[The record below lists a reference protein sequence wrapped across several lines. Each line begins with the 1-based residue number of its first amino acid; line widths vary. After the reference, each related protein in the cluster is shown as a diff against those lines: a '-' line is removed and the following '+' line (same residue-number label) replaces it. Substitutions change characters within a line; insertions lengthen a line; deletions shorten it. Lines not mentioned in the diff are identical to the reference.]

1 MKNISIDDFSHCKRK
16 LYFSILVDNDTRKR
30 LEVVSSRQQPEV
42 VETLRKF
49 KNVETVTRDFSR
61 TYKAAISEALPNA
74 KQIVDRFH
82 ILKNLTEDILEYLKR
97 RMKDKVRIADLSPAP
112 ICEKEVLNIRE
123 RRKIETGLRKWE
135 VIKEA
140 QRLKRAGKNNTE
152 IAKILQITRPTVIR
166 YLSMTKPP
174 IDSRPCKLD
183 PYIPRIKELLLSGY
197 GYTEIFNQIKEEG
210 YTGQISLYNS
220 KMKGIRW
227 ETKQRV
233 HYLKR
238 SDIKRLLYVPLEE
251 IPDGQKRRD
260 IEYYL
265 KGQPELEQVLKHVSD
280 FKILLSGKDETE
292 LDSWI
297 KRAEILQI
305 TEINSFL
312 KLIRSDL
319 EAVKNAIKYDYS
331 NGPAEGHNNK
341 IKVIKRQMYGRC
353 KFDLLR
359 LKVLC

>member
-166 YLSMTKPP
+166 YLSMTKPL

-210 YTGQISLYNS
+210 YTGQISL
-220 KMKGIRW
+220 
-227 ETKQRV
+227 
-233 HYLKR
+233 
-238 SDIKRLLYVPLEE
+238 
-251 IPDGQKRRD
+251 
-260 IEYYL
+260 
-265 KGQPELEQVLKHVSD
+265 
-280 FKILLSGKDETE
+280 
-292 LDSWI
+292 
-297 KRAEILQI
+297 
-305 TEINSFL
+305 
-312 KLIRSDL
+312 
-319 EAVKNAIKYDYS
+319 
-331 NGPAEGHNNK
+331 
-341 IKVIKRQMYGRC
+341 
-353 KFDLLR
+353 
-359 LKVLC
+359 

>member
-140 QRLKRAGKNNTE
+140 QRLKRA
-152 IAKILQITRPTVIR
+152 
-166 YLSMTKPP
+166 
-174 IDSRPCKLD
+174 
-183 PYIPRIKELLLSGY
+183 
-197 GYTEIFNQIKEEG
+197 
-210 YTGQISLYNS
+210 
-220 KMKGIRW
+220 
-227 ETKQRV
+227 
-233 HYLKR
+233 
-238 SDIKRLLYVPLEE
+238 
-251 IPDGQKRRD
+251 
-260 IEYYL
+260 
-265 KGQPELEQVLKHVSD
+265 
-280 FKILLSGKDETE
+280 
-292 LDSWI
+292 
-297 KRAEILQI
+297 EILQI
-305 TEINSFL
+305 PEINSFL

-331 NGPAEGHNNK
+331 NGPTEGHNNK

>member
-1 MKNISIDDFSHCKRK
+1 M
-16 LYFSILVDNDTRKR
+16 
-30 LEVVSSRQQPEV
+30 
-42 VETLRKF
+42 
-49 KNVETVTRDFSR
+49 
-61 TYKAAISEALPNA
+61 
-74 KQIVDRFH
+74 
-82 ILKNLTEDILEYLKR
+82 
-97 RMKDKVRIADLSPAP
+97 
-112 ICEKEVLNIRE
+112 
-123 RRKIETGLRKWE
+123 
-135 VIKEA
+135 
-140 QRLKRAGKNNTE
+140 
-152 IAKILQITRPTVIR
+152 
-166 YLSMTKPP
+166 
-174 IDSRPCKLD
+174 
-183 PYIPRIKELLLSGY
+183 
-197 GYTEIFNQIKEEG
+197 
-210 YTGQISLYNS
+210 YNS
-220 KMKGIRW
+220 KMKGICW
-227 ETKQRV
+227 KTKHRV

-251 IPDGQKRRD
+251 IPDGQKRRE

-265 KGQPELEQVLKHVSD
+265 KGQTELEQVLKLVSD

-331 NGPAEGHNNK
+331 KGLAEGHNNK

>member
-1 MKNISIDDFSHCKRK
+1 
-16 LYFSILVDNDTRKR
+16 
-30 LEVVSSRQQPEV
+30 
-42 VETLRKF
+42 
-49 KNVETVTRDFSR
+49 
-61 TYKAAISEALPNA
+61 
-74 KQIVDRFH
+74 
-82 ILKNLTEDILEYLKR
+82 
-97 RMKDKVRIADLSPAP
+97 
-112 ICEKEVLNIRE
+112 
-123 RRKIETGLRKWE
+123 
-135 VIKEA
+135 
-140 QRLKRAGKNNTE
+140 
-152 IAKILQITRPTVIR
+152 
-166 YLSMTKPP
+166 
-174 IDSRPCKLD
+174 
-183 PYIPRIKELLLSGY
+183 
-197 GYTEIFNQIKEEG
+197 
-210 YTGQISLYNS
+210 
-220 KMKGIRW
+220 MKGIRW

-238 SDIKRLLYVPLEE
+238 SDIKRLLYVALEE

-353 KFDLLR
+353 KFEILR
-359 LKVLC
+359 QKEVLKF

>member
-152 IAKILQITRPTVIR
+152 IAKSPAQLVRCRPGGCSCPGRSHPGAPGPGERSRADWRRTTRPGC
-166 YLSMTKPP
+166 PGWC
-174 IDSRPCKLD
+174 SRRGEC
-183 PYIPRIKELLLSGY
+183 
-197 GYTEIFNQIKEEG
+197 
-210 YTGQISLYNS
+210 
-220 KMKGIRW
+220 
-227 ETKQRV
+227 
-233 HYLKR
+233 
-238 SDIKRLLYVPLEE
+238 
-251 IPDGQKRRD
+251 
-260 IEYYL
+260 
-265 KGQPELEQVLKHVSD
+265 
-280 FKILLSGKDETE
+280 
-292 LDSWI
+292 
-297 KRAEILQI
+297 
-305 TEINSFL
+305 
-312 KLIRSDL
+312 
-319 EAVKNAIKYDYS
+319 
-331 NGPAEGHNNK
+331 
-341 IKVIKRQMYGRC
+341 
-353 KFDLLR
+353 LR
-359 LKVLC
+359 

>member
-1 MKNISIDDFSHCKRK
+1 
-16 LYFSILVDNDTRKR
+16 
-30 LEVVSSRQQPEV
+30 
-42 VETLRKF
+42 
-49 KNVETVTRDFSR
+49 
-61 TYKAAISEALPNA
+61 
-74 KQIVDRFH
+74 
-82 ILKNLTEDILEYLKR
+82 
-97 RMKDKVRIADLSPAP
+97 
-112 ICEKEVLNIRE
+112 
-123 RRKIETGLRKWE
+123 
-135 VIKEA
+135 
-140 QRLKRAGKNNTE
+140 
-152 IAKILQITRPTVIR
+152 
-166 YLSMTKPP
+166 
-174 IDSRPCKLD
+174 
-183 PYIPRIKELLLSGY
+183 
-197 GYTEIFNQIKEEG
+197 
-210 YTGQISLYNS
+210 
-220 KMKGIRW
+220 MKGIRW

-251 IPDGQKRRD
+251 ISDGQKRRE

-265 KGQPELEQVLKHVSD
+265 KGQTELEQVLKLVSD

-331 NGPAEGHNNK
+331 KGLAEGHNNK

>member
-1 MKNISIDDFSHCKRK
+1 MKNISIDGFSHCKRK

-140 QRLKRAGKNNTE
+140 QRLKRAGKN
-152 IAKILQITRPTVIR
+152 
-166 YLSMTKPP
+166 Y
-174 IDSRPCKLD
+174 
-183 PYIPRIKELLLSGY
+183 
-197 GYTEIFNQIKEEG
+197 F
-210 YTGQISLYNS
+210 
-220 KMKGIRW
+220 
-227 ETKQRV
+227 
-233 HYLKR
+233 
-238 SDIKRLLYVPLEE
+238 
-251 IPDGQKRRD
+251 
-260 IEYYL
+260 
-265 KGQPELEQVLKHVSD
+265 
-280 FKILLSGKDETE
+280 
-292 LDSWI
+292 
-297 KRAEILQI
+297 
-305 TEINSFL
+305 
-312 KLIRSDL
+312 
-319 EAVKNAIKYDYS
+319 
-331 NGPAEGHNNK
+331 
-341 IKVIKRQMYGRC
+341 
-353 KFDLLR
+353 
-359 LKVLC
+359 